1 MRAAQLPSGDGG
13 GGGGGDARPDGSKGR
28 DGAFKGCYVA
38 AKTWQIESC
47 CGASL
52 DFKISA

>member
-28 DGAFKGCYVA
+28 DGAFKGYYVRGKDMA
-38 AKTWQIESC
+38 NRVLLRRRPDLCVK
-47 CGASL
+47 
-52 DFKISA
+52 